1 MIIIRHEAR
10 KLKEAISFVTSP
22 GYISGGSARADLNM
36 RGGPERV
43 ITDKAIFGFHPETK
57 RMQLLSIHP
66 GNALED
72 VLNTMG
78 FVPEM
83 SGTIPFTEP
92 PTQEQLRLIREQIDP
107 TRMYMG

>member
-1 MIIIRHEAR
+1 
-10 KLKEAISFVTSP
+10 
-22 GYISGGSARADLNM
+22 
-36 RGGPERV
+36 
-43 ITDKAIFGFHPETK
+43 
-57 RMQLLSIHP
+57 
-66 GNALED
+66 
-72 VLNTMG
+72 MG